1 MAMGCTRT
9 SFLMF
14 FVIRWISVIC
24 QFDEISNF
32 EVQIFVIVYFQLRKR
47 EFDWS
52 KIFFWPIRDLF
63 SVKKNQNK
71 YSYFKIRNFVKLANH
86 QMTYIQNL
94 YQKISFKCIVY
105 NKYLVYIA
113 YKVLRKSSSRRLSQ
127 HQIPSYKTFV
137 MIKFWARPC
146 LYQTISTIYK
156 SDFWLETFTD
166 EI

>member
-1 MAMGCTRT
+1 MNSGDLPIWR
-9 SFLMF
+9 
-14 FVIRWISVIC
+14 
-24 QFDEISNF
+24 NF
-32 EVQIFVIVYFQLRKR
+32 EFWSTNICYCLLSAEKKR
-47 EFDWS
+47 VWLV
-52 KIFFWPIRDLF
+52 KNFFWPIRDLF

>member
-1 MAMGCTRT
+1 MSFDEFRWFANLMKFRILKYEYLLLFTFSWEKESLIGQQIFLTNKR
-9 SFLMF
+9 SFL
-14 FVIRWISVIC
+14 S
-24 QFDEISNF
+24 E
-32 EVQIFVIVYFQLRKR
+32 
-47 EFDWS
+47 
-52 KIFFWPIRDLF
+52 
-63 SVKKNQNK
+63 KKNQNK